1 MNNIPHTRRVLGNRS
16 LEMTEPNPFN
26 HAAIIRVTRSD
37 SAAVIADLVEALETA
52 RRQIV
57 LFGRDTDSI
66 HVAVLEQIDAALSKA
81 RGE

>member
-1 MNNIPHTRRVLGNRS
+1 MAISQPH
-16 LEMTEPNPFN
+16 PFD

>member
-1 MNNIPHTRRVLGNRS
+1 MEATPHTRRILVNRS
-16 LEMTEPNPFN
+16 MEMTEPNPFD

-37 SAAVIADLVEALETA
+37 SGAVIADLVDALETA